1 MNSTITRALL
11 EERSNET
18 AFYPD
23 WDLKVLGL
31 VFQAKCTC
39 MRGGGAQ
46 FMIKLSVFKKNIFI
60 FLLTILC
67 QFECFKYYFPTEIR
81 IKIWLQL
88 PNHPNCLRKQHPNSY
103 THLRMLC
110 FSQIH
115 PLYPV
120 IYYVSPVI
128 NQCRLFLFQVYA
140 LTLCAIKYDG
150 FFQNKTG

>member
-1 MNSTITRALL
+1 MH
-11 EERSNET
+11 E
-18 AFYPD
+18 
-23 WDLKVLGL
+23 
-31 VFQAKCTC
+31 
-39 MRGGGAQ
+39 RGGGAQ

-67 QFECFKYYFPTEIR
+67 QFKCLKYYFPTEIR
-81 IKIWLQL
+81 VKIWLQL

-103 THLRMLC
+103 THLRMLG

-128 NQCRLFLFQVYA
+128 NQGRLFLFQVYA
-140 LTLCAIKYDG
+140 LTLCAIKHDG